1 MKGKDKKPRA
11 QRPLG
16 RGITIGLFAFIIS
29 LCAALAAVNHFNYRR
44 ALYQGH
50 ESFMTD
56 ILNYVNRH
64 IDPSDLKACVDTLER
79 SEKFDQLEK
88 FMDGVKEDFNVHY
101 LYILK
106 PIVYDGSK
114 RIMSIISA
122 ENYYDRYVNTEGNL
136 YLGWISDDEYSEEDV
151 DELFETMKQSE
162 IAFCEDATE
171 WGVDY
176 TGLLP
181 LFDEQN
187 NAYALLCVDV
197 DITAL
202 SKMIMSHT
210 LQTVALVVLAGLL
223 FTLVF
228 LLWIKRN
235 VTRPIEALEER
246 VAAFAQRSHGQR
258 DISALQFD
266 PPQIRAKNEVASLAA
281 AVCQMAVDMRDYVQ
295 GIVQAER
302 TASQM
307 TELANKDALTGIRN
321 KTAYDSE
328 TARLERD
335 LQSGNLSAFG
345 IAMVDLNFLKKIND
359 SYGHERGN
367 FAIKKLCRLVCVT
380 FEHSPVFRIGG
391 DEFVIVLKGKD
402 LGNVEALCAA
412 FEKELLE
419 TQNDAALEPWEKVSA
434 AVGVAFYDSA
444 IDANVESVFKRADQ
458 KMYERKKQMKATRD

>member
-1 MKGKDKKPRA
+1 MQGKDKKPRA

-16 RGITIGLFAFIIS
+16 RGITIGLFVFIIS

-44 ALYQGH
+44 VLYQGH
-50 ESFMTD
+50 ESYMTD
-56 ILNYVNRH
+56 ILRYVNRH
-64 IDPSDLKACVDTLER
+64 IDPSDLKACVETLER
-79 SEKFDQLEK
+79 SEKFDELEK

-106 PIVYDGSK
+106 PVVHNGSK
-114 RIMSIISA
+114 RIMSVISA

-136 YLGWISDDEYSEEDV
+136 YLGWISDDEYSEDDV
-151 DELFETMKQSE
+151 DELFETMKQ
-162 IAFCEDATE
+162 IQIVFCEEVTE

-176 TGLLP
+176 TGMLP
-181 LFDEQN
+181 LLDDRG

-202 SKMIMSHT
+202 SKMIAAHT
-210 LQTVALVVLAGLL
+210 LQTIALVVFAGLL

-228 LLWIKRN
+228 LLWIRRN

-246 VAAFAQRSHGQR
+246 VAAFAQKSHGQR
-258 DISALQFD
+258 DISALEFE
-266 PPQIRAKNEVASLAA
+266 PPEIRAKNEVASLAA
-281 AVCQMAVDMRDYVQ
+281 AVRQMAVDMRDYVQ
-295 GIVQAER
+295 GIIQAER
-302 TASQM
+302 DAEKM
-307 TELANKDALTGIRN
+307 RELANKDALTGIRN
-321 KTAYDSE
+321 KTAYDKEIQGLKS
-328 TARLERD
+328 D
-335 LQSGNLSAFG
+335 YG

-359 SYGHERGN
+359 TYGHERGN

-391 DEFVIVLKGKD
+391 DEFVVILKGSD
-402 LGNVEALCAA
+402 LRNIDSLCAA
-412 FEKELLE
+412 FEEKLLE
-419 TQNDAALEPWEKVSA
+419 SQNDAALEPWEKVSA

-458 KMYERKKQMKATRD
+458 KMYERKKQMKAERDS